1 MQQMTGQAMTTLAKS
16 LDSSTGPG
24 AEAITG
30 VHNCVNAAAA
40 EGAADASATVT
51 LHITHNRVIATAMLN
66 MGPAKV
72 AQCVFERRRGS
83 RQGWELVKGAGFNDE
98 SSWISPELADLANRV
113 PFPYEVAN
121 MLPGKRATAA
131 AVAQAAQEVAN
142 G

>member
-30 VHNCVNAAAA
+30 VRNRVNAGSCD
-40 EGAADASATVT
+40 ESEASATIT
-51 LHITHNRVIATAMLN
+51 LHVTHNRVIATAMLN
-66 MGPAKV
+66 MGAARI
-72 AQCVFERRRGS
+72 AQCVFERRKGS
-83 RQGWELVKGAGFNDE
+83 RTGWEMVKGNDFNNE
-98 SSWISPELADLANRV
+98 TGWISPELADLASRV

-121 MLPGKRATAA
+121 MLPGKRATAD
-131 AVAQAAQEVAN
+131 AVAQAAAEVAN

>member
-1 MQQMTGQAMTTLAKS
+1 MQQMTGKAMTTLTKS

-30 VHNCVNAAAA
+30 VHNCVNAGNSG
-40 EGAADASATVT
+40 ESEASATIT
-51 LHITHNRVIATAMLN
+51 LHVTHNRVIATAMLN

-72 AQCVFERRRGS
+72 AQCVFERRKGS
-83 RQGWELVKGAGFNDE
+83 RKGWELVKGTDFNDE
-98 SSWISPELADLANRV
+98 TNWISPELADLASRV

-131 AVAQAAQEVAN
+131 VVAQAALEVAN

>member
-1 MQQMTGQAMTTLAKS
+1 MQQMRGKAMTTLATS

-24 AEAITG
+24 AEASTG
-30 VHNCVNAAAA
+30 VHNCVNA
-40 EGAADASATVT
+40 GGVMDSDASATIT
-51 LHITHNRVIATAMLN
+51 LHVTHNRVIATEMLD
-66 MGPAKV
+66 MGSAKI
-72 AQCVFERRRGS
+72 AQCVFERRKGS
-83 RQGWELVKGAGFNDE
+83 RKGWELVNGTDFNDE
-98 SSWISPELADLANRV
+98 TSWISPELADLANRI

>member
-30 VHNCVNAAAA
+30 VHNCVNAATN
-40 EGAADASATVT
+40 GDTDASATVT

-66 MGPAKV
+66 MGPAKI
-72 AQCVFERRRGS
+72 AQWVFERRRGS
-83 RQGWELVKGAGFNDE
+83 RKGWELVKGSDFNDE
-98 SSWISPELADLANRV
+98 TSWISPELADLANRI

>member
-30 VHNCVNAAAA
+30 VHNCVNAAVD
-40 EGAADASATVT
+40 GDADASATVT

-66 MGPAKV
+66 MGPAKI

-83 RQGWELVKGAGFNDE
+83 RKGWELVKGTDFNDE
-98 SSWISPELADLANRV
+98 TSWISPELADLANRI

>member
-1 MQQMTGQAMTTLAKS
+1 MQQMTGQALTTLAKS

-30 VHNCVNAAAA
+30 VHNCVNAAAD
-40 EGAADASATVT
+40 GDTDASATVT

-66 MGPAKV
+66 MGPAKI

-83 RQGWELVKGAGFNDE
+83 RKGWELVKGTDFNDE
-98 SSWISPELADLANRV
+98 TGWISPELADLASRI

>member
-1 MQQMTGQAMTTLAKS
+1 MQQMTGKAMTTLAKS
-16 LDSSTGPG
+16 LGSSTGPG

-30 VHNCVNAAAA
+30 EQKCGNPGGIEEA
-40 EGAADASATVT
+40 GASATIT
-51 LHITHNRVIATAMLN
+51 LHVTHNRVIATAMLN
-66 MGPAKV
+66 MGPAKI
-72 AQCVFERRRGS
+72 AQCVFERRKGS
-83 RQGWELVKGAGFNDE
+83 RKGWELVNGTDFNDE
-98 SSWISPELADLANRV
+98 TSWISPELADLASRV

>member
-1 MQQMTGQAMTTLAKS
+1 MQQMTGQALTTLAKS

-30 VHNCVNAAAA
+30 VHNCVNAAAD
-40 EGAADASATVT
+40 GDNDASATVT

-66 MGPAKV
+66 MGPAKI

-83 RQGWELVKGAGFNDE
+83 RKGWELVKGTDFNDE
-98 SSWISPELADLANRV
+98 TSWISPELADLASRI

-131 AVAQAAQEVAN
+131 SVAQAAQEVAN

>member
-1 MQQMTGQAMTTLAKS
+1 MQQMTGQAVTTLAKS

-24 AEAITG
+24 AEATTG
-30 VHNCVNAAAA
+30 VHNCVNTGVGGDA
-40 EGAADASATVT
+40 EASATIT
-51 LHITHNRVIATAMLN
+51 LHVTHNRVIATAMLN

-72 AQCVFERRRGS
+72 AQCVFERRKGS
-83 RQGWELVKGAGFNDE
+83 KKGWALVKGTDFNDE
-98 SSWISPELADLANRV
+98 TSWISRELADLASRM

>member
-30 VHNCVNAAAA
+30 VHNCVNAVAD
-40 EGAADASATVT
+40 GDSDASATVT

-66 MGPAKV
+66 MGPAKI

-83 RQGWELVKGAGFNDE
+83 RKGWELVKGNDFNDE
-98 SSWISPELADLANRV
+98 TRWISPELADLANRI
-113 PFPYEVAN
+113 PFPSEVAN

>member
-30 VHNCVNAAAA
+30 VHNCVNARADG
-40 EGAADASATVT
+40 ETDASATVT

-66 MGPAKV
+66 MGPAKI

-83 RQGWELVKGAGFNDE
+83 RKGWELVRGTDFKDE
-98 SSWISPELADLANRV
+98 TSWISPELADLANRI
-113 PFPYEVAN
+113 PLPYEVAN

>member
-30 VHNCVNAAAA
+30 VRDCGNVPHAP
-40 EGAADASATVT
+40 ESSATIT

-66 MGPAKV
+66 MGPTKI
-72 AQCVFERRRGS
+72 AQGVFERRKGS
-83 RQGWELVKGAGFNDE
+83 AKGWELVKGTDFNDE
-98 SSWISPELADLANRV
+98 RSWISPELADLASRI

-131 AVAQAAQEVAN
+131 AVVQAAQEVAN

>member
-1 MQQMTGQAMTTLAKS
+1 MQQMTGKAMTTLAKS

-30 VHNCVNAAAA
+30 VPNRVNVGNGG
-40 EGAADASATVT
+40 ESEASATIT
-51 LHITHNRVIATAMLN
+51 LHVTHNRVIATAMLN
-66 MGPAKV
+66 MGPAKI
-72 AQCVFERRRGS
+72 AQCVFERRKGS
-83 RQGWELVKGAGFNDE
+83 RKGWEMVKGNDFNE
-98 SSWISPELADLANRV
+98 ETGWISPELADLASRV
-113 PFPYEVAN
+113 PFPYKVAN

>member
-24 AEAITG
+24 AEAIMG
-30 VHNCVNAAAA
+30 VHNCVNAAADG
-40 EGAADASATVT
+40 ETNASAMVT

-66 MGPAKV
+66 MGPAKI

-83 RQGWELVKGAGFNDE
+83 RKGWELVKGTDINDE
-98 SSWISPELADLANRV
+98 SSWISPQLADLANRI

>member
-1 MQQMTGQAMTTLAKS
+1 MQQMIGQAMTTLAKS

-30 VHNCVNAAAA
+30 VHNCVNA
-40 EGAADASATVT
+40 GADGETDASATVT

-66 MGPAKV
+66 MGPAKI

-83 RQGWELVKGAGFNDE
+83 RKGWELVRGTDFKDE
-98 SSWISPELADLANRV
+98 TSWISPELADLADRI

>member
-1 MQQMTGQAMTTLAKS
+1 MQQMTGKAMTTLAKS

-30 VHNCVNAAAA
+30 VCNRVNAGNCG
-40 EGAADASATVT
+40 ESEASATITV
-51 LHITHNRVIATAMLN
+51 HVTHNRVIATAMLN
-66 MGPAKV
+66 MGAAKI
-72 AQCVFERRRGS
+72 AQCEFERRKGS
-83 RQGWELVKGAGFNDE
+83 RKGWEMVKGNDFNDE
-98 SSWISPELADLANRV
+98 TSWISPELADLASRV

>member
-1 MQQMTGQAMTTLAKS
+1 MQQMTGQALTTLAKS

-30 VHNCVNAAAA
+30 VHNCVNA
-40 EGAADASATVT
+40 GADGDTDASAIFT
-51 LHITHNRVIATAMLN
+51 LHVTHNRVIVAAMMN
-66 MGPAKV
+66 MGSAKL
-72 AQCVFERRRGS
+72 AQCVFERRKGS
-83 RQGWELVKGAGFNDE
+83 KSGWELVSGSDFKDE
-98 SSWISPELADLANRV
+98 TSWISPELADFASRV

-131 AVAQAAQEVAN
+131 AVARAAEEVAN

>member
-1 MQQMTGQAMTTLAKS
+1 MQQMTGRAMTTLAKS

-30 VHNCVNAAAA
+30 VHNRVNAGSGG
-40 EGAADASATVT
+40 ESEASATIT
-51 LHITHNRVIATAMLN
+51 LHVTHNRVIATAMLN
-66 MGPAKV
+66 MGPAKI
-72 AQCVFERRRGS
+72 AQCVFERRKGS
-83 RQGWELVKGAGFNDE
+83 RKGWSLVKGTDFNDE
-98 SSWISPELADLANRV
+98 TSWISPELADLASRV

>member
-1 MQQMTGQAMTTLAKS
+1 MQQMTGKAMTTLAKS

-30 VHNCVNAAAA
+30 VHNCVNAT
-40 EGAADASATVT
+40 GGGDSDASATITIHV
-51 LHITHNRVIATAMLN
+51 THNRVIATAMLN
-66 MGPAKV
+66 MGPVKI
-72 AQCVFERRRGS
+72 AQCVFERRKWS
-83 RQGWELVKGAGFNDE
+83 RKGWELVEGTDFNDE
-98 SSWISPELADLANRV
+98 ASWISPELANLASRV

>member
-1 MQQMTGQAMTTLAKS
+1 MQQMTGKAMTTLAKS

-30 VHNCVNAAAA
+30 VRNRVNAGNSG
-40 EGAADASATVT
+40 ESEASATIT
-51 LHITHNRVIATAMLN
+51 LHVTHNRVIATAMLN

-72 AQCVFERRRGS
+72 AQCVFERRKGS
-83 RQGWELVKGAGFNDE
+83 RKGWELVKGTDFNDE
-98 SSWISPELADLANRV
+98 TSWISPELADLASRV

>member
-1 MQQMTGQAMTTLAKS
+1 MQQMTGQAMTTFAKS

-24 AEAITG
+24 AEATTG
-30 VHNCVNAAAA
+30 VHNRVNAGNCV
-40 EGAADASATVT
+40 ESEASATIT
-51 LHITHNRVIATAMLN
+51 LHVTHNRVIATAMLN
-66 MGPAKV
+66 MGPAKI
-72 AQCVFERRRGS
+72 AQCVFERRKGS
-83 RQGWELVKGAGFNDE
+83 RKGWELVGGTDFNDE
-98 SSWISPELADLANRV
+98 TSWISPELADLASRV

>member
-1 MQQMTGQAMTTLAKS
+1 MQQMTGKAMTTLATS

-30 VHNCVNAAAA
+30 VHNRVNAGGGG
-40 EGAADASATVT
+40 ESEASATIT
-51 LHITHNRVIATAMLN
+51 LHVTHNRVIATAMLN

-72 AQCVFERRRGS
+72 AQCVFERRKGS
-83 RQGWELVKGAGFNDE
+83 RKGWELVKGSDFNE
-98 SSWISPELADLANRV
+98 ETSWISPELADLASRV

-121 MLPGKRATAA
+121 MLPGKLATAA

>member
-1 MQQMTGQAMTTLAKS
+1 MQQMTGQAMNTLAKS

-30 VHNCVNAAAA
+30 VHNCVNAGGGGDS
-40 EGAADASATVT
+40 EASATIT
-51 LHITHNRVIATAMLN
+51 LHVTHNRVIATAMLN

-72 AQCVFERRRGS
+72 AQCVFERRKGS
-83 RQGWELVKGAGFNDE
+83 TKGWELVKGTDFNDKT
-98 SSWISPELADLANRV
+98 SWISPELANLASRV

-121 MLPGKRATAA
+121 MLPGKRATAS

>member
-30 VHNCVNAAAA
+30 VHNCVNAAADG
-40 EGAADASATVT
+40 ETNASATVT

-66 MGPAKV
+66 MGPAKI
-72 AQCVFERRRGS
+72 AQCVFERRKGS
-83 RQGWELVKGAGFNDE
+83 RKGWELVKGTDFNNE
-98 SSWISPELADLANRV
+98 SSWISPELADLANRI

-131 AVAQAAQEVAN
+131 VVAQAAQEVAN

>member
-1 MQQMTGQAMTTLAKS
+1 MQQMTGKAMTTLAKS

-30 VHNCVNAAAA
+30 VHNCVNAT
-40 EGAADASATVT
+40 GGGDSDASATIT
-51 LHITHNRVIATAMLN
+51 LHVTHNRVIATAMLS
-66 MGPAKV
+66 MGPAKI
-72 AQCVFERRRGS
+72 AQCVFERRKGS
-83 RQGWELVKGAGFNDE
+83 RKGWELVKGTDFNDE
-98 SSWISPELADLANRV
+98 TSWISPELADLASRV
-113 PFPYEVAN
+113 PFPYDLAN

>member
-1 MQQMTGQAMTTLAKS
+1 MQQMTGKAMTTLAKS
-16 LDSSTGPG
+16 LDSSTEPG

-30 VHNCVNAAAA
+30 VQNCVNA
-40 EGAADASATVT
+40 GGDGDSDASATIT
-51 LHITHNRVIATAMLN
+51 LHITHNRVIATALLN

-72 AQCVFERRRGS
+72 AQCVFERRKGS
-83 RQGWELVKGAGFNDE
+83 RKGWEMVKGTDFNDE
-98 SSWISPELADLANRV
+98 TSWISPELADLASRV

-121 MLPGKRATAA
+121 MLPGKQATAA